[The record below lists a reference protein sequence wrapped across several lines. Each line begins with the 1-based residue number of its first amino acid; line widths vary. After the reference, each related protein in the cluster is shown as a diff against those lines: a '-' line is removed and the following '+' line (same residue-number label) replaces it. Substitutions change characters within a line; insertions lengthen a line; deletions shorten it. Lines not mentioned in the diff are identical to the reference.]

1 MAVKT
6 MFRKNRANIVGEINL
21 RKEITPD
28 ESDK

>member
-1 MAVKT
+1 
-6 MFRKNRANIVGEINL
+6 MFRKNWANIVGEINL